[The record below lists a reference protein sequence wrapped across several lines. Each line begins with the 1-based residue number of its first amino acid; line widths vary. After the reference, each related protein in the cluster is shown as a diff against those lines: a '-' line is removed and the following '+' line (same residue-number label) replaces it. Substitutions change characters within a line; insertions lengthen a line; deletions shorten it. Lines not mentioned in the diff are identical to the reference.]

1 MTLLITGGAGF
12 IGTNLTD
19 YFLRKGAHVVVFDN
33 LSRRGSMSNLDWL
46 RARHPRRWEMI
57 EGDVRHAEAVE
68 QAVQDADADAV
79 FHLAAQ
85 VAVTTS
91 VADPRADFEVNALG
105 AFNVLEAVRRSGRL
119 VPLVFTSTNKV
130 YGGLDD
136 VAVAENGS
144 RYEFRDTRDGI
155 DERRPLDFHSPYGCS
170 KGAADQYV
178 RDYARIYRLPT
189 VVFRM
194 SCIYGPRQF
203 GNEDQG
209 WVAHFIISALL
220 GAPLRIY
227 GDGKQIRDVLF
238 VLDLARAFE
247 LALQRID
254 RVAGECF
261 NIGGGP
267 ANTLSLL
274 ELIGLI
280 EQRLQRKL
288 PRSFGK
294 WRPGDQRV
302 YVSDIGKARR
312 LLGWQ
317 PQITAPGG
325 VEMLLDW
332 VQANKEL
339 FYEPMQH
346 KLEVSQYRHSR
357 QGRGRQH
364 PLGVV
369 RPERGHPAPQ
379 RVHS

>member
-1 MTLLITGGAGF
+1 
-12 IGTNLTD
+12 
-19 YFLRKGAHVVVFDN
+19 
-33 LSRRGSMSNLDWL
+33 
-46 RARHPRRWEMI
+46 
-57 EGDVRHAEAVE
+57 
-68 QAVQDADADAV
+68 
-79 FHLAAQ
+79 
-85 VAVTTS
+85 
-91 VADPRADFEVNALG
+91 
-105 AFNVLEAVRRSGRL
+105 
-119 VPLVFTSTNKV
+119 
-130 YGGLDD
+130 
-136 VAVAENGS
+136 
-144 RYEFRDTRDGI
+144 
-155 DERRPLDFHSPYGCS
+155 
-170 KGAADQYV
+170 
-178 RDYARIYRLPT
+178 
-189 VVFRM
+189 
-194 SCIYGPRQF
+194 
-203 GNEDQG
+203 
-209 WVAHFIISALL
+209 VAHFIISALL
-220 GAPLRIY
+220 DTPLCLY

-261 NIGGGP
+261 NIGGGA

-280 EQRLQRKL
+280 EQRLQHKL

-325 VEMLLDW
+325 VAMLLDW

-339 FYEPMQH
+339 FYEPRQH
-346 KLEVSQYRHSR
+346 KLVVSQYRHSR

-364 PLGVV
+364 PLGLV